1 MCSSPQSGHCIRP
14 ATSGNRL
21 NTAGSVS
28 IAVETA
34 RPVRG
39 QRIITAPIG
48 PSPDSPE
55 PKLLIL
61 AVGDTAKAVPRHSAP
76 PVWTLWITFFDFL
89 LEPRN
94 QRPPAALGPR
104 DCVIV
109 ERQPPLPPE

>member
-1 MCSSPQSGHCIRP
+1 MCSSPQSGHRIRP

-34 RPVRG
+34 RPLRG

-55 PKLLIL
+55 PN
-61 AVGDTAKAVPRHSAP
+61 S
-76 PVWTLWITFFDFL
+76 
-89 LEPRN
+89 
-94 QRPPAALGPR
+94 
-104 DCVIV
+104 
-109 ERQPPLPPE
+109 

>member
-1 MCSSPQSGHCIRP
+1 MCSSPQSGQRIRP

-48 PSPDSPE
+48 PSPVSPE
-55 PKLLIL
+55 PEFLIL
-61 AVGDTAKAVPRHSAP
+61 AIGDTAKASRQPEL
-76 PVWTLWITFFDFL
+76 WTLWITIFEIFL
-89 LEPRN
+89 ETQEPAGIGRVGS
-94 QRPPAALGPR
+94 P
-104 DCVIV
+104 
-109 ERQPPLPPE
+109 